1 MRAAEDAITALIA
14 LMARLRDPKSGC
26 PWDQKQTFAT
36 VAPFTIEEAYEVADA
51 IESGEPT
58 KLRDELGDLLFQ
70 VVFHA
75 RMAEERGWFDFA
87 QVAGAIHEK
96 LVRRHPHVFG
106 GRSLSGE
113 AELSSAWEEG
123 KAQERAAGGGASGS
137 VSALADVPR
146 GLPALVRAAKLG
158 KRAARVGFDWEDAA
172 QVREKVLEELGEVD
186 AALAAGAGAGG
197 DVGEDSRAGAGA
209 DANPGARSGAGV
221 RATNSAA
228 VFEEIGD
235 LLFAVTNWSRH
246 LKFDSEEALR
256 AANSKFERRFRD
268 MESLAR
274 QRGLSLETLSPQ
286 QWENL
291 WAEAK
296 ARERQKSQLTHN
308 M

>member
-1 MRAAEDAITALIA
+1 MSAAESAITALIA

-51 IESGEPT
+51 IESGDPT

-113 AELSSAWEEG
+113 AELSSAWEEQ
-123 KAQERAAGGGASGS
+123 KARERAAGGGAAGS

-158 KRAARVGFDWEDAA
+158 KRAGRVGFDWENAA
-172 QVREKVLEELGEVD
+172 QVRDKVLEELGEID
-186 AALAAGAGAGG
+186 GALAGG
-197 DVGEDSRAGAGA
+197 
-209 DANPGARSGAGV
+209 
-221 RATNSAA
+221 ATNSPA
-228 VFEEIGD
+228 VVEEIGD

-246 LKFDSEEALR
+246 LKIDAEEALR

-274 QRGLSLETLSPQ
+274 ARGLSLETLSPQ

-291 WAEAK
+291 WQESK
-296 ARERQKSQLTHN
+296 ALERQKSQLTHN
-308 M
+308 T

>member
-1 MRAAEDAITALIA
+1 MSAAESAITALIA

-51 IESGEPT
+51 IEHGDPT

-75 RMAEERGWFDFA
+75 RMAEERGWFDFG
-87 QVAGAIHEK
+87 QVASAIHEK

-106 GRSLSGE
+106 GQSVSGE
-113 AELSSAWEEG
+113 TELLRAWEEQ
-123 KAQERAAGGGASGS
+123 KAQERAAGGGVSGS
-137 VSALADVPR
+137 LSALADVPR

-158 KRAARVGFDWEDAA
+158 KRAGRVGFDWPDAA
-172 QVREKVLEELGEVD
+172 QVRDKVLEELGEVD
-186 AALAAGAGAGG
+186 GALADAASGAGAVARAGAGG
-197 DVGEDSRAGAGA
+197 GA
-209 DANPGARSGAGV
+209 S
-221 RATNSAA
+221 NSA
-228 VFEEIGD
+228 VVEEMGD
-235 LLFAVTNWSRH
+235 LLFAVANWSRH
-246 LKFDSEEALR
+246 LKIDAEEALR
-256 AANSKFERRFRD
+256 AANSKFERRFHD

-274 QRGLSLETLSPQ
+274 ERGLSLETLSPQ

-291 WAEAK
+291 WQESK
-296 ARERQKSQLTHN
+296 ALERQKSQLTHN